1 MRIQPSAIFFWIA
14 AVLVGSLDVMRLTA
28 AAAPCPQSGE
38 RGCPLKGM
46 DVSATHAELL
56 QRTIMD
62 DEISR
67 ALRQLASRRA
77 WQTES
82 TLDTSTCS
90 SEPWIINTSDLTVTA
105 GYLQLL
111 STCPGSVSG
120 TEAVS
125 PTAQLLVNA
134 TLRIAPGKHA
144 LENYARSDFQ
154 SSTN

>member
-1 MRIQPSAIFFWIA
+1 MRTQPSAIFFWTA
-14 AVLVGSLDVMRLTA
+14 AVLVGSLDVMWFPA
-28 AAAPCPQSGE
+28 AAAPCTQSGG
-38 RGCPLKGM
+38 RGCPLTGVV
-46 DVSATHAELL
+46 VSAKHTRLL
-56 QRTIMD
+56 ERTIMD
-62 DEISR
+62 DEVSR
-67 ALRQLASRRA
+67 VLRQPASRRA
-77 WQTES
+77 WQTGS

-144 LENYARSDFQ
+144 LENRARSDFQ

>member
-1 MRIQPSAIFFWIA
+1 MRIQPSAIFFWTV
-14 AVLVGSLDVMRLTA
+14 AVLVDSLDIMQFTS
-28 AAAPCPQSGE
+28 AAAPCPQSGG
-38 RGCPLKGM
+38 RDCPLTGM
-46 DVSATHAELL
+46 DVSATHTKLL
-56 QRTIMD
+56 ERIIMD
-62 DEISR
+62 DEVR
-67 ALRQLASRRA
+67 RVLRQPASRRA
-77 WQTES
+77 WQTGS

-90 SEPWIINTSDLTVTA
+90 SEPWIIDTTDLTVTA

-134 TLRIAPGKHA
+134 TLRIAPGKTA

>member
-1 MRIQPSAIFFWIA
+1 MRIQPSAIFFWTA
-14 AVLVGSLDVMRLTA
+14 AVLVGSLDVMRFTA
-28 AAAPCPQSGE
+28 AAAPCPQSGG
-38 RGCPLKGM
+38 RDCPLTGM
-46 DVSATHAELL
+46 ELPATHTKLL
-56 QRTIMD
+56 ERTMMD
-62 DEISR
+62 DEVSR
-67 ALRQLASRRA
+67 VLRQPASRRA
-77 WQTES
+77 WQTGS

-125 PTAQLLVNA
+125 PTAQLLVNS
-134 TLRIAPGKHA
+134 TLRIAPGKTA

-154 SSTN
+154 SSRN